1 MERLIKDPRVYLKID
16 AQLVDYK
23 EKNGLFGY
31 RADPSDDEEDD
42 IDEAL
47 RGDGATKEEDG
58 WAMGSRGGRRAIGEG
73 SGSLS
78 SRKRKS
84 IQVNLIDEDDDV
96 EVNLDGEDDYEDD
109 MLIRV

>member
-1 MERLIKDPRVYLKID
+1 MERLVKDPRVYLKIE

-23 EKNGLFGY
+23 EKRGLFGY
-31 RADPSDDEEDD
+31 RVDPSYDEEDD

-47 RGDGATKEEDG
+47 RGGGDTREDGGATV
-58 WAMGSRGGRRAIGEG
+58 SRGGRRAIGEG

-84 IQVNLIDEDDDV
+84 VQVTLIDEDDDF
-96 EVNLDGEDDYEDD
+96 EMNSDGEDDDEDD
-109 MLIRV
+109 MLMRV